1 MIKYCKGCGI
11 ELQDNNV
18 LLEGY
23 TNNITNDYCRRCFK
37 MNNYGEY
44 EFVTKSNLEYI
55 EILKKIGST
64 RALVVYVVDLL
75 SIPNDILKI
84 KEYLKN
90 NKILLVLN
98 KKDALDSS
106 IDEKKILEYFNS
118 VRDEFIDI
126 VVVSASNK
134 YNLEKMMKS
143 IKTNRITQSVYVV
156 GNTNAGKS
164 TLINALIDKYT
175 IMPSAITISLMPSTT
190 LNEIKIPFKD
200 FTLID
205 TPGLVDDGNILN
217 YIDTKDIKKLNLKK
231 EIKPRTY
238 QLKQGQAIIIEDF
251 FRIDY
256 VEGEKNS
263 FTVFMPNDLKIKRV
277 NGKRHE
283 YLKDLSSR
291 DLNVGFREDIVING
305 LGFIKI
311 IYSSNVKIYT
321 NKDIEVFTRRSLI

>member
-1 MIKYCKGCGI
+1 MIKYCKGCGAQ
-11 ELQDNNV
+11 LQDNNV

-23 TNNITNDYCRRCFK
+23 TNTLTNDYCRRCFK

-44 EFVTKSNLEYI
+44 EFVTKSNSEYI

-64 RALVVYVVDLL
+64 RSLVVYVVDLL
-75 SIPNDILKI
+75 SIPSDVLKI

-106 IDEKKILEYFNS
+106 VDDKKILEYFSDISDN
-118 VRDEFIDI
+118 FIDI
-126 VVVSASNK
+126 VVVSANRK

-143 IKTNRITQSVYVV
+143 IKANKSTQNVYVV

-164 TLINALIDKYT
+164 TLINALIEKYT
-175 IMPSAITISLMPSTT
+175 IMPSSITISLMPSTT

-200 FTLID
+200 FNLID

-217 YIDTKDIKKLNLKK
+217 YLETKDIKKLNLKK

-251 FRIDY
+251 LRIDY

-277 NGKRHE
+277 NGKRHD
-283 YLKDLSSR
+283 YLQDLSSR
-291 DLNVGFREDIVING
+291 SLDVKFREDIVING
-305 LGFIKI
+305 LGFVKI
-311 IYSSNVKIYT
+311 IFAGNVKIYA
-321 NKDIEVFTRRSLI
+321 NKDIEIFTRKSLI